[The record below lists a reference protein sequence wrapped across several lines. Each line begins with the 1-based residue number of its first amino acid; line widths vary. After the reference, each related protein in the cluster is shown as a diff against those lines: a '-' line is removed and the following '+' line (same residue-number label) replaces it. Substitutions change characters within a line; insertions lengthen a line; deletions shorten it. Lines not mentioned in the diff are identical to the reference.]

1 MKKGIE
7 SLLGEDI
14 REWIRQ
20 IEKMKKRDHDDCE
33 ENRTCEGITVSHTSM
48 IVCEE
53 GVELKV
59 TGNIDKTDK
68 MSKCE

>member
-1 MKKGIE
+1 ME
-7 SLLGEDI
+7 
-14 REWIRQ
+14 
-20 IEKMKKRDHDDCE
+20 KRDDDDRE
-33 ENRTCEGITVSHTSM
+33 ENRICEEITANHTSM

-59 TGNIDKTDK
+59 TGNIDKTDE

>member
-1 MKKGIE
+1 ME
-7 SLLGEDI
+7 
-14 REWIRQ
+14 
-20 IEKMKKRDHDDCE
+20 KRDDDDCE
-33 ENRTCEGITVSHTSM
+33 ENRICEEITVNHTSR

-53 GVELKV
+53 RVELKV